1 MKRRIAVRRQNMADS
16 LLGLGRRRAGLVGI
30 AADQADNEHDG
41 GKDEHADGHIAK
53 DLEKAPADLAFI
65 FAVLGAYFPAQLA
78 ALAELL
84 AEESEEGIGSAL
96 HVDFD
101 RVRMLNP
108 GILDIVVLNRL
119 VNNIGRIAVG
129 TDRGILRGIDLKLC
143 AALGADGRYQP
154 GFQIV
159 FFAHSHVPP

>member
-53 DLEKAPADLAFI
+53 DLEKAPADLTFI

-84 AEESEEGIGSAL
+84 AEEAEACS
-96 HVDFD
+96 
-101 RVRMLNP
+101 
-108 GILDIVVLNRL
+108 ILAFWTL
-119 VNNIGRIAVG
+119 
-129 TDRGILRGIDLKLC
+129 
-143 AALGADGRYQP
+143 
-154 GFQIV
+154 
-159 FFAHSHVPP
+159 